1 MLSNHALAVPLQVED
16 FDDFDVLIVLKSI
29 VFM

>member
-16 FDDFDVLIVLKSI
+16 FDVLIVLKSI
-29 VFM
+29 DFM